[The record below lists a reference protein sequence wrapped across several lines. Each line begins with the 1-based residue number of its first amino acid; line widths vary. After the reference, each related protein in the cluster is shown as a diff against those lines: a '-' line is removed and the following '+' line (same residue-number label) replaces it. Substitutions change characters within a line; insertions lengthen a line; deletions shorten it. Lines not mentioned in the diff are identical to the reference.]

1 MTYSDGMEQ
10 AFEIANR
17 EGSMNGF
24 KLDPARETTSV
35 RLAMD
40 SRWDTASTSNV
51 GFGEVQVAGYPVA
64 GRAQLTTVSFEGIL
78 I

>member
-1 MTYSDGMEQ
+1 MRGFTVTFSDGTEQ
-10 AFEIANR
+10 ALEIANR
-17 EGSMNGF
+17 EGSMSGF

-64 GRAQLTTVSFEGIL
+64 GRPQLTAV
-78 I
+78 